1 MLDLYCTSEKWS
13 ENIYIILYCI
23 DCVCIIFFKEAEIR
37 LLFKMFNNLSTMLN
51 SLDNIA
57 QSNLQQGLQNVLIY
71 MLLSREVF
79 ILIQQLH
86 VIRA

>member
-1 MLDLYCTSEKWS
+1 MRT
-13 ENIYIILYCI
+13 YIILYRI

-57 QSNLQQGLQNVLIY
+57 QSNLQQGLQNVLMY
-71 MLLSREVF
+71 MLLSKEVF
-79 ILIQQLH
+79 ILIQHLH